1 VAKSRSKKTKPAQR
15 TRGRSAVAAKRSA
28 PPASKRTAI
37 PAARSSSRAQVGAPQ
52 RRAKGVRNPAAG
64 PAPRVEK
71 PRSAAEAGD
80 DGAVELVDPD
90 QPLPKS
96 QLSRKEL
103 GEFRQLLLAKRAELL
118 GDVTNLTNEALKRN
132 RQEASGD
139 LSNMP
144 IHMADIGTDNW
155 EQEFTIGLL
164 EQEKSIL
171 REIDEALERIDNGTY
186 GICLATHKPISL
198 ARLRATP
205 WAKYSIQYA
214 RMKERERYR

>member
-1 VAKSRSKKTKPAQR
+1 MAKRRVKKTKPAQR
-15 TRGRSAVAAKRSA
+15 TRTRTPVAAKRTARAPAKRSSGSNKLAARTRAASPPRRTSLSSA
-28 PPASKRTAI
+28 PP
-37 PAARSSSRAQVGAPQ
+37 
-52 RRAKGVRNPAAG
+52 
-64 PAPRVEK
+64 PRVEK

-80 DGAVELVDPD
+80 DGPVEIVDPER
-90 QPLPKS
+90 PLPRTN
-96 QLSRKEL
+96 LSAKEL
-103 GEFRQLLLAKRAELL
+103 EEFRQLLLAKRSELM

-144 IHMADIGTDNW
+144 IHMADIGSDNW

-164 EQEKSIL
+164 EQEKAIL
-171 REIDEALERIDNGTY
+171 REIDEALQRIEQRTY

-198 ARLRATP
+198 ARLRAKP